1 MQAGNF
7 WSHLFFL
14 VLQRLQAETVLKL
27 VTEAEEEVLGV
38 SVEGGAGG
46 RMEPFGLSWVERLR
60 LSCVLDPSVS

>member
-1 MQAGNF
+1 MQAGSF

-27 VTEAEEEVLGV
+27 VTEAEE
-38 SVEGGAGG
+38 EGGAGG